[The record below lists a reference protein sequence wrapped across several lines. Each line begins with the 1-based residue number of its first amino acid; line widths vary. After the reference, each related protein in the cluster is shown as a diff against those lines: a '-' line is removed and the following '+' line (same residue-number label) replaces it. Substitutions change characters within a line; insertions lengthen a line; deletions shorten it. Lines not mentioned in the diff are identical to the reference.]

1 MEREKPEIASAAT
14 QTTAIT
20 PYANERG
27 RFEDDRTPRRGFS
40 SSLTGTAP
48 YTIVGVTPRRL
59 QLRWV
64 LCRRPV

>member
-1 MEREKPEIASAAT
+1 MARETPEIASAAT

-48 YTIVGVTPRRL
+48 YTIVGVTPRSVLTRL
-59 QLRWV
+59 DS
-64 LCRRPV
+64 